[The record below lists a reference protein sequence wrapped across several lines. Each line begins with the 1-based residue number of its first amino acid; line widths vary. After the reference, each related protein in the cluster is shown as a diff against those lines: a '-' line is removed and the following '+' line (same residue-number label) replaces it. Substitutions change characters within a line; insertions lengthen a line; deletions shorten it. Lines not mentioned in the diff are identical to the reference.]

1 MNHYLDAYSAI
12 PPALRD
18 DPTKP
23 DSDSAAASRS
33 GGRGTES
40 MEVMCMF
47 DARDEERAD
56 KCKEVTRNAQK
67 QVRGLRGPSGQFV
80 TAWRRRSACF
90 RRKGCENLLQF
101 QH

>member
-1 MNHYLDAYSAI
+1 MCFLEYTCRCDFCIVNHYLDAYSAI

-23 DSDSAAASRS
+23 DSDSATASRI

-47 DARDEERAD
+47 DARDEEKAH

-80 TAWRRRSACF
+80 TAAAKRMCP
-90 RRKGCENLLQF
+90 
-101 QH
+101 

>member
-23 DSDSAAASRS
+23 DPASRN
-33 GGRGTES
+33 GGRGGTES

-47 DARDEERAD
+47 DARDEERAN
-56 KCKEVTRNAQK
+56 KCKGVARDAQK
-67 QVRGLRGPSGQFV
+67 QVRRHHNIYRFP
-80 TAWRRRSACF
+80 
-90 RRKGCENLLQF
+90 RKGLS
-101 QH
+101 

>member
-23 DSDSAAASRS
+23 DSDSATASRI

-47 DARDEERAD
+47 DARDEEKAH

-80 TAWRRRSACF
+80 TAAAKRMCP
-90 RRKGCENLLQF
+90 
-101 QH
+101 